1 MRFFTV
7 ALWYFTISFTCKTES
22 FPLISSRC
30 AAFLRFLTSR
40 RIETCLSPKCTR
52 SADKCEFGLV
62 LSCWIVDAFVTLL
75 DANPLIRRELQRLA
89 SFLLA
94 FSLQGVEQNSLF
106 LGYKWSISLS
116 CCFSFQFS
124 LECICNKHLVD
135 FFWLMLMGKM
145 FHNKEQEHIYQSST
159 DNLMVSV
166 MQLVCITPHS
176 SLRPGLWFVERCIC
190 AAIMFP
196 SFFLLVLWICRCWA
210 GYHEIFCSAGRS

>member
-1 MRFFTV
+1 MCMRFFTV

-62 LSCWIVDAFVTLL
+62 LSCRIVDAFVTLA

-89 SFLLA
+89 SFLA
-94 FSLQGVEQNSLF
+94 FPPSRCGAKYIVSRLQMEHQSILLLLLLF
-106 LGYKWSISLS
+106 
-116 CCFSFQFS
+116 FFQFLRNAS
-124 LECICNKHLVD
+124 AKNI
-135 FFWLMLMGKM
+135 WLIIFSDSDVHQFMGKM
-145 FHNKEQEHIYQSST
+145 FHNKEQEHILESST
-159 DNLMVSV
+159 DNSMVSV

-176 SLRPGLWFVERCIC
+176 SLRPGL
-190 AAIMFP
+190 
-196 SFFLLVLWICRCWA
+196 
-210 GYHEIFCSAGRS
+210 